1 MGERRG
7 SNPRMMES
15 QSIALPLG
23 YARHFFISFFYFPLK
38 LKKMNNFFPKVATF
52 FIKFFNG
59 IKG

>member
-23 YARHFFISFFYFPLK
+23 YARHFSVILFHHKYKYTIK
-38 LKKMNNFFPKVATF
+38 NF
-52 FIKFFNG
+52 
-59 IKG
+59 